1 MKNYTNK
8 RVKFYEAINK
18 GLEFSLRKDKNL
30 IVYGLG
36 VTDPKEIFNTTKNLK
51 KKFGKNRVFDVPNS
65 ENALTGIGIGHA
77 MNGGRTV
84 FTHQR
89 LDFSFLSMDQII
101 NNAAKIFYTSDG
113 KFSVPITI
121 RLIIGRG
128 WGQGPNHS
136 QALQSMYSHIPGL
149 KVVSPSACD
158 NAHELLVASIFDDN
172 PVIFLEHRW
181 LHNQYGQINN
191 LKKIPKIRKTRKIF
205 DGKDLTIISNSIMTL
220 EAIKACKILK
230 KNSINCDL
238 IDLLSVSPLDKNKII
253 QSVKKTGKLIVL
265 DMDHGFIS
273 LASEIISL
281 ISSYNIKIFKKEPI
295 KITMPNFPTPTSFG
309 LTKSFYPNFIDIL
322 KSAEKMM
329 NKKIK
334 IPKNSKT
341 ELKLHDIPYKNYT
354 GPF

>member
-1 MKNYTNK
+1 MQKI
-8 RVKFYEAINK
+8 KFSEAINNA
-18 GLEFSLRKDKNL
+18 LEFSLNKDKSL

-36 VTDPKEIFNTTKNLK
+36 VTDPKEIFNTTVNLK
-51 KKFGKNRVFDVPNS
+51 KKFGNKRVFDIPNS

-77 MNGGRTV
+77 LNGGRTI

-89 LDFSFLSMDQII
+89 LDFSFLSLDQII

-136 QALQSMYSHIPGL
+136 QALQSMYAHIPGL
-149 KVVSPSACD
+149 KVVSPSSPN
-158 NAHELLVASIFDDN
+158 NARELLISSIFDNN
-172 PVIFLEHRW
+172 PVVFIEHRW
-181 LHNQYGQINN
+181 LHEQSGLVDLN
-191 LKKIPKIRKTRKIF
+191 KKIFPIKKSNKIF
-205 DGKDLTIISNSIMTL
+205 NGQDLTIISNSIMTV

-230 KNSINCDL
+230 KNFINCDL
-238 IDLLSVSPLDKNKII
+238 IDLLSINPLDTDRII
-253 QSVKKTGKLIVL
+253 KSVKKTGKLIVL
-265 DMDHGFIS
+265 DIDHGFIS

-281 ISSYNIKIFKKEPI
+281 ITSNDIDIFKKAPI
-295 KITMPNFPTPTSFG
+295 KITMPNFPTPTSVA
-309 LTKSFYPNFIDIL
+309 LTKEFYPNFINIINA
-322 KSAEKMM
+322 AEKIL

-334 IPKNSKT
+334 VPENLIKDMNT
-341 ELKLHDIPYKNYT
+341 HDIPFKNYT